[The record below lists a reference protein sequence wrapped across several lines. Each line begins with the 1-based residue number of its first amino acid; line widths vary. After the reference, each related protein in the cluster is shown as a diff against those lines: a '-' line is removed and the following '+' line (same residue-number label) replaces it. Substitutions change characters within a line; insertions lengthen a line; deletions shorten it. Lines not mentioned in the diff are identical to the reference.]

1 MAFHAT
7 SFTIRIAGL
16 AVVCGVGLLLLVVHT
31 FAQTDDLGEKRDA
44 TTQELQL
51 LQDKMSLTEARKA
64 ELDKEILALEQDRA
78 TINRNLI
85 EASTRARDLENR
97 IGRSAERL
105 QELRDDEGNI
115 KTSLNERRAL
125 LTEIIAALQR
135 MGRNPPP
142 ALLVTPQDALASVR
156 SAILL
161 GAVVPEV
168 KAETEILVTEL
179 NELVRVRQDIDANR
193 ASLEVDLRGLAEEEQ
208 RLSTLLAEKKKS
220 SNLARSELTRQT
232 ALAAEL
238 AGRAGNLQ
246 SLIEQ
251 LETQIAS
258 VREAAEA
265 ARIAEEQQRLEEEQ
279 RVANAREEIEKPDFS
294 NTSRIAPAMAFDQA
308 KGLLP
313 RPVSGVELASF
324 NQKMPTGELSQGLSV
339 VTRNGSRVVS
349 PTDGWVIYAGPF
361 RSYGHL
367 LIVNAGGGYH
377 VVLAGMDRIDAVL
390 GQFVLAGEPVGAM
403 ATTRI
408 ASATNVDIGSQRPV
422 LYVEFRKDGK
432 SIDPSP
438 WWARNSSEERNG

>member
-1 MAFHAT
+1 MSVQAT
-7 SFTIRIAGL
+7 SLIFRFPDRFAIGL
-16 AVVCGVGLLLLVVHT
+16 IGMLLIVPQA
-31 FAQTDDLGEKRDA
+31 FAQSDDLGMKRDA
-44 TTQELQL
+44 TSQELAL
-51 LQDKMSLTEARKA
+51 LQEKIGLTEARKA
-64 ELDKEILALEQDRA
+64 ELDQEILSLEQDRA

-85 EASTRARDLENR
+85 ETSTRARELENR
-97 IGRSAERL
+97 IERSAERL
-105 QELRDDEGNI
+105 EELRGDESNI
-115 KTSLNERRAL
+115 KASLNERRAL
-125 LTEIIAALQR
+125 LIEIIAALQR

-142 ALLVTPQDALASVR
+142 ALLVTPDDALSSVR

-179 NELVRVRQDIDANR
+179 NELVRVRQDIDASR
-193 ASLEVDLRGLAEEEQ
+193 ASLTADLSGLAEEEQ
-208 RLSTLLAEKKKS
+208 RLNTLLSEKKKL

-246 SLIEQ
+246 NLIEQ
-251 LETQIAS
+251 LEDQIAS

-265 ARIAEEQQRLEEEQ
+265 ARLAEEQQRIDEEQ
-279 RVANAREEIEKPDFS
+279 RVAEARQEVDKPDFS
-294 NTSRIAPAMAFDQA
+294 NTSRITPAMSFDQA

-313 RPVSGVELASF
+313 KPVSGVELASF
-324 NQKMPTGELSQGLSV
+324 DQKMPTGELSQGLSL

-377 VVLAGMDRIDAVL
+377 VVLAGMERIDAVL
-390 GQFVLAGEPVGAM
+390 GQFVLAGEPVGSM
-403 ATTRI
+403 ASTRI

-438 WWARNSSEERNG
+438 WWAKTSSEERNG